1 MEQGEVEWSRRSSGM
16 EKQWKWSRRRR
27 LCLIGRSADVSA
39 NSTVNHSIQRIY
51 QQLKVDQD
59 GHYSGTVAELLLDAE
74 LSPDAIKANSLE
86 LTAGSVDT
94 VRQKSAHP
102 GGEAH
107 LRHGCCPPNQGRQ
120 QPLCLLEPCCPQL
133 QAVLPDSCRGTLTQE
148 GRRMQPLRG
157 QIWEGVSQGA
167 D

>member
-1 MEQGEVEWSRRSSGM
+1 MEQEEALLKRKACCFLNSVA
-16 EKQWKWSRRRR
+16 KQRMQNISKELR
-27 LCLIGRSADVSA
+27 
-39 NSTVNHSIQRIY
+39 
-51 QQLKVDQD
+51 VDRD
-59 GHYSGTVAELLLDAE
+59 GHYRGIVAELLLDAE

-94 VRQKSAHP
+94 VRQKSAHL

-133 QAVLPDSCRGTLTQE
+133 QAVLPDSCRGTLT
-148 GRRMQPLRG
+148 RG
-157 QIWEGVSQGA
+157 GGECSL
-167 D
+167 